1 MPAAECDTF
10 FSMNDLHKFV
20 TTLAEYV
27 VSDNMEVPDSV
38 RAAAGLYAKECEKTN
53 DRLVTCDQLLKNHQ
67 RAEALRQAQLEP
79 DVLKVYAE
87 LDFPNRER
95 WEETALQVGLPVPP
109 KLNAKVARRLNQA
122 YSEAQSTDELLK
134 QHRLLALQRAPIQ
147 RRLEILRLLSNA
159 ERNNLGWSED
169 VQDYEAARFE
179 EMRAVFND
187 PVKGNVLA
195 VVQSLLEDLS
205 ADGWLLPPPLDLQ
218 GAVQE
223 RYDDMRR
230 KQGEKMLRLIN
241 PQMQRMVADGNLEG
255 AEDLEAQALVY
266 IKDYGIPEKSAL
278 VTPVRQ
284 TTEWIDA
291 ERKRRKLQKQY
302 DGAVDQLRRALEDGV
317 SWSYVKHYYEVV
329 MEYRKPIPRDVKER
343 YAAKAKMRTTLFI
356 AAGAGIIAVAVA
368 GVALFLIMKMT

>member
-1 MPAAECDTF
+1 MTE
-10 FSMNDLHKFV
+10 LHKFV

-27 VSDNMEVPDSV
+27 VSDNMEVPDPV

-67 RAEALRQAQLEP
+67 RSEALRQAQLEP
-79 DVLKVYAE
+79 DVLKVYSE

-109 KLNAKVARRLNQA
+109 RLNAKVARRLNQA
-122 YSEAQSTDELLK
+122 YAEAQSTDDLLK
-134 QHRLLALQRAPIQ
+134 QHRFLALQRAPIQ
-147 RRLEILRLLSNA
+147 RRLDILRLLSNA

-169 VQDYEAARFE
+169 LQDFEEARFE

-187 PVKGNVLA
+187 PVKGNIWT
-195 VVQSLLEDLS
+195 VVRSLLDDLM
-205 ADGWLLPPPLDLQ
+205 AEGWLMPPPPDLLA
-218 GAVQE
+218 AVQE
-223 RYDDMRR
+223 RHDDMRR

-241 PQMQRMVADGNLEG
+241 PQMQRMVADGILEG

-266 IKDYGIPEKSAL
+266 IKDYGIPEKSPL
-278 VTPVRQ
+278 VVPVRQ
-284 TTEWIDA
+284 TSEWIDA

-302 DGAVDQLRRALEDGV
+302 DSAVEQLRRALEDGV

-329 MEYRKPIPRDVKER
+329 MEYRKPIPRDVKEM
-343 YAAKAKMRTTLFI
+343 YAAKAKFRTMMFI
-356 AAGAGIIAVAVA
+356 VAGAGVIAVAVA
-368 GVALFLIMKMT
+368 GVALFLIVKMS